1 MFGGYFFFWG
11 PVWQALP
18 QVWAGTLV
26 ALEVAALSI
35 GLGFLVGVVGGLARR
50 SPHRV
55 IAVASLV
62 YVELMRNSPSL
73 VKMYFLYFGFPSFG
87 LYPSPFLAGVLALV
101 LHNGAYMTETF
112 RGGLEA
118 VPGAQLE
125 AAQSLG
131 MSPWLTFRIVV
142 LPQAF
147 RSALPAL
154 GNNWVEIVK
163 DTSITSAIAV
173 RELFY
178 VVITLV
184 SETQRSFEFLTVAAL
199 IYLTFTTLLS
209 SSLKLV
215 ESRTKYRV

>member
-26 ALEVAALSI
+26 ALEVAVLSI
-35 GLGFLVGVVGGLARR
+35 GLGFLVGVAGGLARR
-50 SPHRV
+50 SRNRML
-55 IAVASLV
+55 AGASLV

-73 VKMYFLYFGFPSFG
+73 VKMYFLYFGLPSFG
-87 LYPSPFLAGVLALV
+87 LYPSPFLAGVLALL
-101 LHNGAYMTETF
+101 LHNGAYMTEIF
-112 RGGLEA
+112 RGGLAA

-125 AAQSLG
+125 AARSLG
-131 MSPWLTFRIVV
+131 MGPWLTFRIVM

-199 IYLTFTTLLS
+199 IYLAFTTLLS